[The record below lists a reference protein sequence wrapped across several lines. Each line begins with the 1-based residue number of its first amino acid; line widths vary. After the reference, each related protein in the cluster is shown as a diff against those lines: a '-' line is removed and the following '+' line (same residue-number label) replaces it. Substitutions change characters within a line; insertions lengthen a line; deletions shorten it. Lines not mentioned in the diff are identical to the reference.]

1 MTILGDAFISFKMEK
16 TILVSYYSSP
26 CGDMIVGDY
35 EGKLCLCD
43 WANSRHR
50 ALTDRK
56 LCEAL
61 GASFEKAL
69 SSVTEKAMAELDEYF
84 AGTRRAF
91 DLPLLLNGTAFQRR
105 VWQSLQQ
112 IDYASTIT
120 YADQAIQLG
129 NPRSTRAVAAADG
142 KNPIAIIVP
151 CHRVVGS
158 NGAMTGYAGGLEV
171 KRYLLNLEQK
181 HCSSCPTRR

>member
-16 TILVSYYSSP
+16 KILISCYSSP

-35 EGKLCLCD
+35 EGNLCLCD
-43 WANSRHR
+43 WANSRHG

-61 GASFEKAL
+61 GASFEKRL
-69 SSVTEKAMAELDEYF
+69 SPIIEKAMAELDEYF

-112 IDYASTIT
+112 VDYATTIT
-120 YADQAIQLG
+120 YADQARQLG
-129 NPRSTRAVAAADG
+129 NPRGTRAVAAANG
-142 KNPIAIIVP
+142 KNPIAVIVP

-181 HCSSCPTRR
+181 HYSSCPFRR

>member
-1 MTILGDAFISFKMEK
+1 MNILGDVFISFKMGK
-16 TILVSYYSSP
+16 KILIAAYSSP
-26 CGDMIVGDY
+26 CGDMILGDY

-43 WANSRHR
+43 WTNSRHR
-50 ALTDRK
+50 KLTDRK
-56 LCEAL
+56 LREAL
-61 GASFEKAL
+61 GASFEKGN
-69 SSVTEKAMAELDEYF
+69 SPVIEKAMAELSEYF

-91 DLPLLLNGTAFQRR
+91 DLPLQLNGTAFQRR

-120 YADQAIQLG
+120 YADQAILLG
-129 NPRSTRAVAAADG
+129 NPQSVRAVAAADG
-142 KNPIAIIVP
+142 KNPISIIVP

-171 KRYLLNLEQK
+171 KRFLLNLEQK
-181 HCSSCPTRR
+181 HCSSCQARR